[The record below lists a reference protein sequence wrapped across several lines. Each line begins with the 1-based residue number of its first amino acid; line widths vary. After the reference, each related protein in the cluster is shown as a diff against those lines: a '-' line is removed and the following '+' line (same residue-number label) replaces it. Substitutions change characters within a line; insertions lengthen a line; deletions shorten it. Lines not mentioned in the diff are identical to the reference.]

1 MLLGSATYFFR
12 TTGVTFLIGD
22 VIREC
27 NPEKDSRGALAQV
40 DELPVDRDGA
50 KEDGVW
56 ESDTVGDV
64 GRLFS
69 LAFRNREGV
78 TVG

>member
-1 MLLGSATYFFR
+1 MYFFR
-12 TTGVTFLIGD
+12 TTGVAFLMGD

-27 NPEKDSRGALAQV
+27 TPEKDSRGALAQV

-50 KEDGVW
+50 KEDGVC
-56 ESDTVGDV
+56 EEISDIVGDV

-78 TVG
+78 TDG

>member
-1 MLLGSATYFFR
+1 MRG
-12 TTGVTFLIGD
+12 
-22 VIREC
+22 C
-27 NPEKDSRGALAQV
+27 KPEKDPRGALAQV

-50 KEDGVW
+50 CE
-56 ESDTVGDV
+56 EISDIVGDV

-78 TVG
+78 TDG